1 MILSPHFTWAE
12 VVRSATATARGFN
25 NSVPDD
31 PVLRLHVARTAE
43 FLECV
48 RALLRV
54 PLTITSWYRC
64 PDLNAAVG
72 STDRSRHLVGLA
84 ADVVPVGLALVI
96 AGQQLA
102 DSTLPYDQ
110 LIMERARDGA
120 AWLHIGLSDEVPRRE
135 VLLATGDRGAMSYTR
150 VLAA

>member
-1 MILSPHFTWAE
+1 MILTPHFTWAE
-12 VVRSATATARGFN
+12 VERSATATARGFDN
-25 NSVPDD
+25 HVPDD
-31 PVLRLHVARTAE
+31 PVLRLHVARMAE

-64 PDLNAAVG
+64 PDLNTAVG

-102 DSTLPYDQ
+102 DSALPYDQ

-150 VLAA
+150 VLAT